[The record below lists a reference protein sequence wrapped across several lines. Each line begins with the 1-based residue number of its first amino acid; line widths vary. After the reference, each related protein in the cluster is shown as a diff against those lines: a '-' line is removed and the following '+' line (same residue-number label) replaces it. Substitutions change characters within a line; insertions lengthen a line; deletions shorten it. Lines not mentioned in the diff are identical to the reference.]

1 MSLLSE
7 SEIDSVFVDVLLKQ
21 SCKDIQQG
29 LCNVEMSLM
38 RLIERDEIDPN
49 LWMACH
55 ESNVI
60 LLNLVK
66 ELIDIMKQIKPSSK
80 SLKIARDSI
89 DEVVEIDKRNN

>member
-21 SCKDIQQG
+21 SIKDIQQG

-38 RLIERDEIDPN
+38 RLIERDEIDPD

-55 ESNVI
+55 ESNVV

-66 ELIDIMKQIKPSSK
+66 ELISIMKEIRPSNK
-80 SLKIARDSI
+80 SLKIARGNI
-89 DEVVEIDKRNN
+89 DEVVEKDKRNN

>member
-1 MSLLSE
+1 MISE

-49 LWMACH
+49 LWIACH

-66 ELIDIMKQIKPSSK
+66 ELIDIMKEIKPSSK
-80 SLKIARDSI
+80 SLKIARDNI
-89 DEVVEIDKRNN
+89 EEVVESDKRNN